1 MKKLVNSF
9 ILSLFTFQA
18 VETWYRYRIDSV
30 STAWQRISQARL
42 PRRSSQLDNLGS
54 LPWRLRGLSCSFPA
68 QPAVTSSLA
77 CLNANAP
84 FYPELILYHC
94 CNNITVSSESEML
107 SCGTLRCTWLPILIP
122 ALSFESVRSSVGVVN
137 AITLYATVWGEVW
150 CNVPKRRLHVRA
162 RAFHMH
168 ICTVACYLRFIC
180 LVYSKHLFAPALS
193 NGEGKNWAVQICD
206 KCTEPLWGA
215 F

>member
-94 CNNITVSSESEML
+94 CNNIRNGIIWIRDAKLRHEEMH
-107 SCGTLRCTWLPILIP
+107 LI
-122 ALSFESVRSSVGVVN
+122 A
-137 AITLYATVWGEVW
+137 
-150 CNVPKRRLHVRA
+150 
-162 RAFHMH
+162 
-168 ICTVACYLRFIC
+168 
-180 LVYSKHLFAPALS
+180 HLDS
-193 NGEGKNWAVQICD
+193 
-206 KCTEPLWGA
+206 GA
-215 F
+215 FVWECSQFRRCCECNYPLRNRLRWGMM